1 MSGGVGRI
9 AHPLLPIRQKV
20 LKADFAPWTICPF
33 GTTLR
38 REMTSILLT
47 PGFWTPPFI
56 ILLPFGVIKSG
67 LLELSGRIHSLV
79 FFVVRVRVGSYKG
92 FCFLVDESGG
102 LDQRVQN

>member
-1 MSGGVGRI
+1 M
-9 AHPLLPIRQKV
+9 
-20 LKADFAPWTICPF
+20 
-33 GTTLR
+33 
-38 REMTSILLT
+38 
-47 PGFWTPPFI
+47 
-56 ILLPFGVIKSG
+56 LPFGFIKSG